1 MGRVHRASRCRSGPH
16 SSTIGG
22 VALAYRFVTSSIVE
36 YILNL
41 ERIHPDRLISVVV
54 PELVERRWFYDFLH
68 NQRAAL
74 LKIELYIKGNGHIV
88 VTNVPWYLSA

>member
-1 MGRVHRASRCRSGPH
+1 LVVLPSP
-16 SSTIGG
+16 
-22 VALAYRFVTSSIVE
+22 YRFVTSSIVE